1 MSVDSHLIWEA
12 GKQVCGFVFSTSL
25 DLIHWS
31 NLQLVTPARIG
42 CDTDDTTPGQL
53 EPVQVAYPSIID
65 HLDSSANFER
75 PGRTPYLYYTR
86 VNDDWLDRD
95 VVRVPVT
102 FMLED

>member
-1 MSVDSHLIWEA
+1 M
-12 GKQVCGFVFSTSL
+12 
-25 DLIHWS
+25 
-31 NLQLVTPARIG
+31 
-42 CDTDDTTPGQL
+42 DDRAELAIRCRVSPT
-53 EPVQVAYPSIID
+53 D

-86 VNDDWLDRD
+86 VNDNWLDRD